1 MTRNAPNRM
10 CLYIDAKEHELGDL
24 SDPANYK
31 AALLDPESDKWLDA
45 MNWLFKKKTDMD
57 GVVYTYKARL
67 VAKGYTQTPRI
78 DYEETFSP
86 IVDIRVIRILKAIAM
101 YYDYEIWQIDVKT
114 AFLNGY
120 LSKEQA
126 SRKWN
131 KRFDDEVKKFG
142 FTQNHDEP
150 CVYLK
155 ASGTN
160 VTFLI
165 LCFAMKDL
173 GEAAYILGIKIYR
186 DRSRR
191 LIKKLRLSKSQG
203 DSTPAE
209 LKRMHNVPYA
219 SAVGSIM
226 YGVRC
231 TRPDVAFAHAF
242 LNGYLS
248 NKWSTLSNLKV
259 LVKSISKN
267 QVGKLKRSIYGLKQ
281 ASSEMEYKR
290 FDDEEKKFGFHSKYD
305 EHVNNIPNIIR
316 CKITTLK
323 VRKFNEI
330 SNGEFKWKDDPL
342 CLTDADDL
350 KSQTGYVFI
359 LNGGVI
365 DWKSTKQSI
374 FATSFAEAEYIA
386 TYDASKEAVWVRKF
400 IYGLGVVPIIKEPIN
415 MYCANTGA
423 ITIANESGITK
434 CARHFRVKV
443 HNFCEVIE
451 YCDIKLEKVHIY
463 DNLADPF
470 TKELAF
476 PNHSE
481 HTKNIGMLSASSP
494 M

>member
-191 LIKKLRLSKSQG
+191 LISLCQSAYIEKILMRFQMENSK
-203 DSTPAE
+203 
-209 LKRMHNVPYA
+209 R
-219 SAVGSIM
+219 GSI
-226 YGVRC
+226 
-231 TRPDVAFAHAF
+231 P
-242 LNGYLS
+242 
-248 NKWSTLSNLKV
+248 
-259 LVKSISKN
+259 I
-267 QVGKLKRSIYGLKQ
+267 
-281 ASSEMEYKR
+281 
-290 FDDEEKKFGFHSKYD
+290 
-305 EHVNNIPNIIR
+305 
-316 CKITTLK
+316 
-323 VRKFNEI
+323 
-330 SNGEFKWKDDPL
+330 